1 MSTYVGT
8 NFSYKSRDF
17 LDERQGLAKTKEDL
31 KNWDIPVPESFEL
44 CLDGVWYFYD
54 SNANLEDTGKWVPRI
69 SNDLSQI
76 EGDTRPIAASVVK
89 GISDTVNG
97 LTADYSSLDNSM
109 YPPMV
114 TSIVASPAY
123 LTQNALDTDRLR
135 LISELNSQIAQGHY
149 VAELDLNKDGNLTAY
164 DVSLWSAF
172 FNSISP
178 TIQYA
183 TSNTTNTYWQE
194 VGTYMLPMITWR
206 VTKPK
211 VAWSLNGSS
220 VVWNMV
226 AGSDSN
232 SLDVLSS
239 SVTGYSGGAL
249 TSLTSWVS
257 STVITS
263 VSRLTCTYNI
273 TSNLDQ
279 SVSVN
284 GTAYFKFGYKIYTGA
299 SDISLSNLSTV
310 TMSNI
315 VGFSSKFT
323 ESGTMSAT
331 NFDCTGG
338 KYPYI
343 LIPSDFYNASYKT
356 YISNNL
362 NSDFIIKDVTLR
374 NQQGALINYK
384 LYRTT
389 YIQTGN
395 PISIEIK

>member
-1 MSTYVGT
+1 
-8 NFSYKSRDF
+8 
-17 LDERQGLAKTKEDL
+17 
-31 KNWDIPVPESFEL
+31 
-44 CLDGVWYFYD
+44 
-54 SNANLEDTGKWVPRI
+54 
-69 SNDLSQI
+69 
-76 EGDTRPIAASVVK
+76 
-89 GISDTVNG
+89 
-97 LTADYSSLDNSM
+97 
-109 YPPMV
+109 
-114 TSIVASPAY
+114 
-123 LTQNALDTDRLR
+123 
-135 LISELNSQIAQGHY
+135 
-149 VAELDLNKDGNLTAY
+149 
-164 DVSLWSAF
+164 
-172 FNSISP
+172 
-178 TIQYA
+178 
-183 TSNTTNTYWQE
+183 
-194 VGTYMLPMITWR
+194 MLPMITWR